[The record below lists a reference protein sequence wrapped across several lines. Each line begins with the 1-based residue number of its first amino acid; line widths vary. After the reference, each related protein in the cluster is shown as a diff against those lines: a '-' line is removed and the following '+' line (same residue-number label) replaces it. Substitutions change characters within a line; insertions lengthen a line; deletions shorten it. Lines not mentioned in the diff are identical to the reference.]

1 MKWKIIDD
9 KNIADIIIEVS
20 GKSEEDL
27 FSNILEAF
35 TDVITKITEVKEEKD
50 IAIKITGENLSDLIL
65 NFINK
70 LIYLKDTDFMVFRS
84 GKFKLTFTEEGYS
97 LFSLLSGQKIRKN
110 LSIKTDIKALALH
123 KFKVQKIGNK
133 YKVSLVYDV

>member
-9 KNIADIIIEVS
+9 KNIADIMIKVS
-20 GKSEEDL
+20 ANSEEVL

-35 TDVITKITEVKEEKD
+35 TEVITKISRVKAEKD
-50 IAIKITGENLSDLIL
+50 ISIKITGKNLSELVS

-70 LIYLKDTDFMVFRS
+70 LIYLKDTNFLIFRR
-84 GKFKLTFTEEGYS
+84 GEFKLMFTREGYT
-97 LFSLLSGQKIRKN
+97 LFALLSGQKIKKN
-110 LSIKTDIKALALH
+110 LSIKTDIKALARH
-123 KFKVQKIGNK
+123 KFKVEKIRNK

>member
-9 KNIADIIIEVS
+9 KNIADIMIKVS
-20 GKSEEDL
+20 ANSEEVL

-35 TDVITKITEVKEEKD
+35 TEVITKISRVKAEKD
-50 IAIKITGENLSDLIL
+50 ISIKITGKNLSELVS

-70 LIYLKDTDFMVFRS
+70 LIYLKDTDFLIFRR
-84 GKFKLTFTEEGYS
+84 GEFKLMFTREGYT
-97 LFSLLSGQKIRKN
+97 LFALLSGQKIKKN
-110 LSIKTDIKALALH
+110 LSIKTDIKALARH
-123 KFKVQKIGNK
+123 KFKVEKIRNK